1 MINVGQGGA
10 DIKIED
16 NIENQNFGDDEDGAS
31 PSNFDDDEN
40 DEERDD
46 EDSLHNFN
54 LQPVAQPPQDRLM
67 RHSNKRGKL

>member
-1 MINVGQGGA
+1 MGKGGA

-16 NIENQNFGDDEDGAS
+16 NIENQNFGDDENGAS
-31 PSNFDDDEN
+31 PSNFDDDED

-54 LQPVAQPPQDRLM
+54 LQPVAVLPQRLL
-67 RHSNKRGKL
+67 RHSNKRPEL